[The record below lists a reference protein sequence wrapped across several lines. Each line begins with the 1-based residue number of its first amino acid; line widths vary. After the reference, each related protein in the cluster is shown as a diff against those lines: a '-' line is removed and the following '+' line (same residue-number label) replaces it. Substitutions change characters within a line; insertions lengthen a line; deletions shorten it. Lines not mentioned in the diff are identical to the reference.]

1 MTIKDSL
8 MPIIKDIVQE
18 EMNEDEF
25 QNLEEGFK
33 EYDLDFTENDRKMYL
48 FKVVFDRIREEDDRI
63 KLDNLIASENPL
75 ALVEKILE
83 QSRYITHLESRM
95 LETLYTDEDLTLN
108 TANFWGD
115 IDIRSTEL
123 TYLIMECIEELL

>member
-1 MTIKDSL
+1 MTIKESL

-18 EMNEDEF
+18 EINEDEF

-83 QSRYITHLESRM
+83 QSRYIIHLESRM
-95 LETLYTDEDLTLN
+95 LETLYTDEDLTLS

>member
-1 MTIKDSL
+1 MTIKESL

-18 EMNEDEF
+18 EINEDEF

-63 KLDNLIASENPL
+63 KLDNLITSENPL
-75 ALVEKILE
+75 VLVEKILE
-83 QSRYITHLESRM
+83 QSRYIIHLESRM
-95 LETLYTDEDLTLN
+95 LETLYTDEDLTLS

>member
-1 MTIKDSL
+1 MTIKESL

-18 EMNEDEF
+18 EINEDEF

-83 QSRYITHLESRM
+83 QARYIIHLESRM
-95 LETLYTDEDLTLN
+95 LETLYTDEDLTLEI
-108 TANFWGD
+108 ASFIGD
-115 IDIRSTEL
+115 VDIKSTEL
-123 TYLIMECIEELL
+123 AELIMECIEELL